1 MSAIEDT
8 RKVLQDFL
16 APELRELK
24 ARIEALEQRMGD
36 RFAQV
41 DKQFAQ
47 VDKQFEYA
55 DRKAEIHHA
64 AVIAE
69 IRGLE
74 NYNDLRERIVKL
86 EAARQEAL
94 HQ

>member
-1 MSAIEDT
+1 MSAVEDT

-41 DKQFAQ
+41 DKQF
-47 VDKQFEYA
+47 EHA
-55 DRKAEIHHA
+55 DRKAETHHA

-69 IRGLE
+69 IKGLE

-86 EAARQEAL
+86 EVAKQEAL